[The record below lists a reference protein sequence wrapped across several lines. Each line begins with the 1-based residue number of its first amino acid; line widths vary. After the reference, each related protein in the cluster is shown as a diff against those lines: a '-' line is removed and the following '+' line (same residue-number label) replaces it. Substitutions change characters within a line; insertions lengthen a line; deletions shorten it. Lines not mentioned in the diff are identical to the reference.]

1 MVSSLRRSV
10 GWLVRASGHAALGA
24 LMRHGGRSVVESA
37 VGAAV
42 EAMPKSGQRSFTQVF
57 AVSRP
62 ATVYVRGSHCAVSV
76 RRHDAP
82 RVELEANLARAFGV
96 ELTAEQDE
104 AGIYIVARRKPVVGA
119 AARLELALTVP
130 PDAHLAFHLTPG
142 DVSFLDLDGLAE
154 LPAAQVFAP
163 ADSASPDAS

>member
-1 MVSSLRRSV
+1 MVSLLRRSV

-42 EAMPKSGQRSFTQVF
+42 EAVPKSGQRSFTQVF
-57 AVSRP
+57 TVSRP
-62 ATVYVRGSHCAVSV
+62 LTVYVRGSHCAVSV

-163 ADSASPDAS
+163 VDSASPDAG

>member
-1 MVSSLRRSV
+1 MVSLVRRAM
-10 GWLVRASGHAALGA
+10 GWLVRAGGHAALST
-24 LMRHGGRSVVESA
+24 LLRHGGRSAVESA
-37 VGAAV
+37 VSAAV
-42 EAMPKSGQRSFTQVF
+42 EAVPKSGQRSFIQVF

-62 ATVYVRGSHCAVSV
+62 LTVYVRGSHCAVSV

-82 RVELEANLARAFGV
+82 RVELEASLARSFGA

-130 PDAHLAFHLTPG
+130 PDAHLALHLTPG
-142 DVSFLDLDGLAE
+142 DVSFLDVDGLAE
-154 LPAAQVFAP
+154 FPAAQVYAP
-163 ADSASPDAS
+163 AGDSSPKVD

>member
-1 MVSSLRRSV
+1 MVSLLRRST
-10 GWLVRASGHAALGA
+10 GWLMRASGHAALSA

-42 EAMPKSGQRSFTQVF
+42 EAAPRGGQRSFTQIF
-57 AVSRP
+57 AVTCP
-62 ATVYVRGSHCAVSV
+62 VTVYVRGSHCAVSV

-130 PDAHLAFHLTPG
+130 PDAHLALHLTPG
-142 DVSFLDLDGLAE
+142 DASFLSLDGLTE
-154 LPAAQVFAP
+154 LSVAQVFAP
-163 ADSASPDAS
+163 ADSAPPGAG

>member
-1 MVSSLRRSV
+1 MVSLLRRSV
-10 GWLVRASGHAALGA
+10 GWLTRAGGNAALNA

-42 EAMPKSGQRSFTQVF
+42 EAVPRGGQRSFTQVF

-62 ATVYVRGSHCAVSV
+62 VTVYVRGSHCAVSV
-76 RRHDAP
+76 RQHDAP
-82 RVELEANLARAFGV
+82 RVELEANLARSFGV

-104 AGIYIVARRKPVVGA
+104 AGIYIVARRKPVVGTV
-119 AARLELALTVP
+119 ARTELALTVP

-142 DVSFLDLDGLAE
+142 DVSFLDLDGLAQF
-154 LPAAQVFAP
+154 PAGQVFVP
-163 ADSASPDAS
+163 PDGSSPDTD

>member
-1 MVSSLRRSV
+1 MVSLLRRSV
-10 GWLVRASGHAALGA
+10 GWLVRAGAHAALGA

-42 EAMPKSGQRSFTQVF
+42 EAVPRGGQRSFTQVF

-76 RRHDAP
+76 RQHDAP
-82 RVELEANLARAFGV
+82 RVELEANLARSFGV

-104 AGIYIVARRKPVVGA
+104 AGIYIVARRKPVVGTV
-119 AARLELALTVP
+119 ARLELALTVP

-142 DVSFLDLDGLAE
+142 DVSFLDVDGLAQF
-154 LPAAQVFAP
+154 PATQVFAS
-163 ADSASPDAS
+163 ADSSWPEAG